1 LALVIALFSEE
12 VIAILTPPAYHG
24 AIDIVAI
31 LSMYYGILF
40 IGKITGPQLIFA
52 KKTHITS
59 LLTVVSIIVN
69 IGVNIPIIMTWG
81 AVGAAW
87 GTFLVGVITNGI
99 SFFVAQHYYEIRWEY
114 LRMGAIFLTLFVFTI
129 VLILLRGAGVDYYLR
144 MPVKL
149 LALCIYGYIGV
160 KIGVI
165 ASENLVLVRNLVA
178 SCLRT

>member
-1 LALVIALFSEE
+1 
-12 VIAILTPPAYHG
+12 
-24 AIDIVAI
+24 
-31 LSMYYGILF
+31 
-40 IGKITGPQLIFA
+40 
-52 KKTHITS
+52 
-59 LLTVVSIIVN
+59 
-69 IGVNIPIIMTWG
+69 MTWG